1 MKLKLIWGDHSMR
14 KFYLFRSALPDCRLR
29 QAGLTLKGI
38 VRDKIFT
45 AEEN

>member
-14 KFYLFRSALPDCRLR
+14 KFYLFRSAL
-29 QAGLTLKGI
+29 TLKGI